1 MQSGARSIV
10 NTAILLFS
18 SLLVTATMC
27 GGQTTAKCSFKT
39 FQPPSGYKWASPA
52 GINNQGTI
60 VGAVISPPIN
70 GTSYWRG
77 LERKSDG
84 SMSTYAYPTVT
95 PKYTWFSDISDSGI
109 QVGYFGL
116 YLHRGFVKSGSK
128 AVTVDYLGPGT
139 DTWLYGINKWGT
151 IVGSFANYGSD
162 PSGFGGFKLKNG
174 KFLVLKV
181 PNSTYMRAF
190 GINDNGVVVGRYSK
204 TPFSNYNVLY
214 HGFIFRNNIYHA
226 LDHPAGSSHIGT
238 ELNDINSSGVIVGN
252 WLSRDPRIGTYLE
265 HGFIYKN
272 GKFENLAYPGA
283 LLTTAMG
290 INNYGAIVGWAR
302 TSDFYDIVPFK
313 ATCQ

>member
-1 MQSGARSIV
+1 MNSRVARLVSTTILLLSSVVIASLSRAQS
-10 NTAILLFS
+10 TAICKFS
-18 SLLVTATMC
+18 
-27 GGQTTAKCSFKT
+27 T

-52 GINNQGTI
+52 GINNHGTI
-60 VGAVISPPIN
+60 VGAVVSPS
-70 GTSYWRG
+70 GYWRG
-77 LERKSDG
+77 LRRNPDG

-95 PKYTWFSDISDSGI
+95 PKNTWFTDINDSGI
-109 QVGYFGL
+109 EVGYFGL
-116 YLHRGFVKSGSK
+116 YLHRGFVKSGNQ

-151 IVGSFANYGSD
+151 IVGSYANYGSN

-174 KFLVLKV
+174 KFILLKV

-204 TPFSNYNVLY
+204 TSLSGFTPFY
-214 HGFIFRNNIYHA
+214 HGFIFRNNIYHT
-226 LDHPAGSSHIGT
+226 LDHPAGSGHSGT
-238 ELNDINSSGVIVGN
+238 ELKDINNSGVIVGN
-252 WLSRDPRIGTYLE
+252 WLSRDPRIGDYLE

-290 INNYGAIVGWAR
+290 INNNGAIVGWAR

>member
-1 MQSGARSIV
+1 MQSRVRSFASAE
-10 NTAILLFS
+10 TLLFS
-18 SLLVTATMC
+18 SLLAVATISAA
-27 GGQTTAKCSFKT
+27 QTTAVCKFTTFK
-39 FQPPSGYKWASPA
+39 PPSGYKWASPA
-52 GINNQGTI
+52 GINDHGTI

-77 LERKSDG
+77 LTRNPDG
-84 SMSTYAYPTVT
+84 SMSTYTYPTVT
-95 PKYTWFSDISDSGI
+95 PKYTWFSDINDSGI
-109 QVGYFGL
+109 KVGYFGL
-116 YLHRGFVKSGSK
+116 YLHRGFVKSGNQ
-128 AVTVDYLGPGT
+128 AVTIDYLGPGT

-174 KFLVLKV
+174 KFIVLKV

-204 TPFSNYNVLY
+204 TSLSGFSAFY
-214 HGFIFRNNIYHA
+214 HGFIFRNNIYHT
-226 LDHPAGSSHIGT
+226 LDHPTGVSHSGT

-252 WLSRDPRIGTYLE
+252 WLSRDPRIGDYLG

-272 GKFENLAYPGA
+272 GKFQNLAYPGA

-290 INNYGAIVGWAR
+290 INNNGIIVGWAR
-302 TSDFYDIVPFK
+302 TSDFYDIIPFK